1 MKESRGPG
9 LFHISV
15 IVSALGFFV
24 DVYDLLLFGIIRK
37 PSLTDLGLSAERV
50 LVEGE
55 WLISVQM
62 IGLLVGGIIFGMLGD
77 KKGRLSVLFGSILL
91 YSIANIL
98 NGFVQNTTQYGIL
111 RFIAGVGLAGELGAG
126 ITLVNELLS
135 KEKRGIASAMIA
147 SFGILGAVTAF
158 MMKQM
163 FDWRTCYFIGGGLGL
178 LLLLMRSSV
187 QESELFNKVAGGRR
201 EVAGERIERGNFLM
215 FFQNRSRAVLYL
227 RCVLIGIPAW
237 YIIGVLVTFSD
248 QFGKEFGI
256 ENVDPGKA
264 IMYQYMAI
272 AFGDLTA
279 GLLSKFLKSR
289 KKALF
294 IFYGITAFFL
304 AVFFANRGGGS
315 VQSLYWICAGL
326 GFGTGF
332 TVVYI
337 TMSAEQFGTN
347 LRATAA
353 VTIPNMVR
361 GALPLILLLF
371 KGMRNITGSY
381 VTGAW
386 ITGLLLMV
394 IAVIAAWGIKE
405 SYGKDLDFV
414 ELPNCTD

>member
-1 MKESRGPG
+1 MSKTAEIRQPG
-9 LFHISV
+9 LLHMAV

-37 PSLTDLGLSAERV
+37 PSLTDLGLSPQEV
-50 LVEGE
+50 LEQGE
-55 WLISVQM
+55 FIISIQM
-62 IGLLVGGIIFGMLGD
+62 VGLLMGGILFGILGD
-77 KKGRLSVLFGSILL
+77 RKGRLSVLFGSILL

-98 NGFVQNTTQYGIL
+98 NGMVTNTTQYTIL

-158 MMKQM
+158 VMKEL
-163 FDWRTCYFIGGGLGL
+163 FDWRTCYYIGGALGLGL
-178 LLLLMRSSV
+178 LVLRLQVKESSMFKAIVHTDV
-187 QESELFNKVAGGRR
+187 Q
-201 EVAGERIERGNFLM
+201 RGNFLM
-215 FFQNRSRAVLYL
+215 FFSNRRRAILYL
-227 RCVLIGIPAW
+227 RCVMIGIPAW

-256 ENVDPGKA
+256 DGVDPGKA

-279 GLLSKFLKSR
+279 GLLSRYLASR
-289 KKALF
+289 KKTLY
-294 IFYGITAFFL
+294 IFYGITALFL
-304 AVFFANRGGGS
+304 MLYFVLRGGGS
-315 VQSLYWICAGL
+315 AQSLYWICAGL
-326 GFGTGF
+326 GFGAGF
-332 TVVYI
+332 SVIYI

-371 KGMRNITGSY
+371 KGMRGWTGSY

-386 ITGLLLMV
+386 ITGLILML
-394 IAVIAAWGIKE
+394 IAVIAAWGLE
-405 SYGKDLDFV
+405 DSYGKSLDFL
-414 ELPNCTD
+414 EI

>member
-1 MKESRGPG
+1 MQDKLSESQRSDPG
-9 LFHISV
+9 IFHV
-15 IVSALGFFV
+15 AVVVSALGFFV

-37 PSLTDLGLSAERV
+37 PSLASLGLNPDQV
-50 LVEGE
+50 LEQGE

-62 IGLLVGGIIFGMLGD
+62 IGLLIGGIVFGMLGD

-98 NGFVQNTTQYGIL
+98 NGFVQNTTQYGVL
-111 RFIAGVGLAGELGAG
+111 RFLAGIGLAGELGAG

-158 MMKQM
+158 LMKEL

-178 LLLLMRSSV
+178 LLLFMRSRV
-187 QESELFNKVAGGRR
+187 YESHMFKQVANSNVRR
-201 EVAGERIERGNFLM
+201 GDFRM
-215 FFQNRSRAVLYL
+215 FFQDRKRALLYL
-227 RCVLIGIPAW
+227 RCVMIGIPAW

-256 ENVDPGKA
+256 ADVDPAKA

-279 GLLSKFLKSR
+279 GLLSRFFKSR

-304 AVFFANRGGGS
+304 TVYFVSRGGGS
-315 VQSLYWICAGL
+315 VQNLYWICAGL

-332 TVVYI
+332 SVIYI

-371 KGMRNITGSY
+371 KGIRNVTGSY

-386 ITGLLLMV
+386 ITGVILMA
-394 IAVIAAWGIKE
+394 IAIWAAWGLEE
-405 SYGKDLDFV
+405 SYGKDLDFI
-414 ELPNCTD
+414 EE

>member
-1 MKESRGPG
+1 MSKSAEIKQPG
-9 LFHISV
+9 LFHIAV

-37 PSLTDLGLSAERV
+37 PSLADLGLSPQQILEQ
-50 LVEGE
+50 GE
-55 WLISVQM
+55 FIISVQM
-62 IGLLVGGIIFGMLGD
+62 IGLLIGGILFGMLGD

-98 NGFVQNTTQYGIL
+98 NGMVTNTTQYTIL

-158 MMKQM
+158 VMKEL
-163 FDWRTCYFIGGGLGL
+163 FDWRTCYYIGGALGL
-178 LLLLMRSSV
+178 ALLVLRLQV
-187 QESELFNKVAGGRR
+187 KESAMFKQIVHAD
-201 EVAGERIERGNFLM
+201 VPRGNFLM
-215 FFQNRSRAVLYL
+215 FFSNRRRAILYL
-227 RCVLIGIPAW
+227 RCILIGIPAW

-256 ENVDPGKA
+256 DGVDPGKA

-279 GLLSKFLKSR
+279 GLLSRYFKSR
-289 KKALF
+289 KKALY
-294 IFYGITAFFL
+294 IFYGITALFL
-304 AVFFANRGGGS
+304 ALYFLLRGGGS
-315 VQSLYWICAGL
+315 AQTMYWLCAGL

-332 TVVYI
+332 SVLYI

-371 KGMRNITGSY
+371 KGMRGWTGSY

-386 ITGLLLMV
+386 ITGVILMV
-394 IAVIAAWGIKE
+394 IAVAAAWGLE
-405 SYGKDLDFV
+405 DSYGKSLDFL
-414 ELPNCTD
+414 EY

>member
-1 MKESRGPG
+1 MSAIKEETVSPKPVG
-9 LFHISV
+9 LFHIAV

-37 PSLTDLGLSAERV
+37 PSLTSLGLNPQQV
-50 LVEGE
+50 LEQGE
-55 WLISVQM
+55 MIISIQM
-62 IGLLVGGIIFGMLGD
+62 IGLLVGGIIFGMIGD

-98 NGFVQNTTQYGIL
+98 NGFIVNTSQYAVL
-111 RFIAGVGLAGELGAG
+111 RFVAGVGLAGELGAG
-126 ITLVNELLS
+126 ITLVSELLS

-158 MMKQM
+158 MMKEL

-178 LLLLMRSSV
+178 ILLLMRSRV
-187 QESELFNKVAGGRR
+187 FESKMFATVSARHDIK
-201 EVAGERIERGNFLM
+201 RGDFLM
-215 FFQNRSRAVLYL
+215 FFNNRKRALLYI
-227 RCVLIGIPAW
+227 RCILIGIPAW

-248 QFGKEFGI
+248 QFAREFGI
-256 ENVDPGKA
+256 DNVDPGKA

-279 GLLSKFLKSR
+279 GLISRKLKSR

-294 IFYGITAFFL
+294 IFYGITSLFL
-304 AVFFANRGGGS
+304 FLYFALKGGGS
-315 VQSLYWICAGL
+315 AQNMYWLCAGL

-332 TVVYI
+332 SVIYI

-361 GALPLILLLF
+361 GALPLILLMF
-371 KGMRNITGSY
+371 KGMRNYTGSY

-386 ITGLLLMV
+386 ITGIILMA
-394 IAVIAAWGIKE
+394 IAVSAAWEIDE
-405 SYGKDLDFV
+405 TYGKELDFLEV
-414 ELPNCTD
+414 

>member
-1 MKESRGPG
+1 
-9 LFHISV
+9 
-15 IVSALGFFV
+15 
-24 DVYDLLLFGIIRK
+24 
-37 PSLTDLGLSAERV
+37 
-50 LVEGE
+50 
-55 WLISVQM
+55 
-62 IGLLVGGIIFGMLGD
+62 
-77 KKGRLSVLFGSILL
+77 
-91 YSIANIL
+91 
-98 NGFVQNTTQYGIL
+98 IL

-158 MMKQM
+158 VMKEL
-163 FDWRTCYFIGGGLGL
+163 FDWRTCYYIGGALGL
-178 LLLLMRSSV
+178 ALLVLRLEV
-187 QESELFNKVAGGRR
+187 KESAMFKEISNTNVP
-201 EVAGERIERGNFLM
+201 RGNFLM
-215 FFQNRSRAVLYL
+215 FFSNRRRAILYL
-227 RCVLIGIPAW
+227 RCIMIGIPAW

-256 ENVDPGKA
+256 DGVDPGKA

-279 GLLSKFLKSR
+279 GLLSRYFKSR
-289 KKALF
+289 KKALY
-294 IFYGITAFFL
+294 IFYGITTFFL
-304 AVFFANRGGGS
+304 ALYFLLRGGGTA
-315 VQSLYWICAGL
+315 QSMYWLCAGL

-332 TVVYI
+332 SVLYI

-371 KGMRNITGSY
+371 KGMREWTGSY

-386 ITGLLLMV
+386 ITGIILML
-394 IAVIAAWGIKE
+394 IAIVAAWGLE
-405 SYGKDLDFV
+405 DSYGKSLDFL
-414 ELPNCTD
+414 EY

>member
-1 MKESRGPG
+1 MLNSQDGKEDVKIDGKPVG
-9 LFHISV
+9 LFHIAV

-37 PSLTDLGLSAERV
+37 PSLTALGLSPQQV
-50 LVEGE
+50 LEQGE
-55 WLISVQM
+55 MIISIQM
-62 IGLLVGGIIFGMLGD
+62 IGLLIGGIIFGIIGD

-98 NGFVQNTTQYGIL
+98 NGFVTNTSQYAIL

-126 ITLVNELLS
+126 ITLVSELLP
-135 KEKRGIASAMIA
+135 KEKRGIAAAMIA

-158 MMKQM
+158 MMKEL
-163 FDWRTCYFIGGGLGL
+163 FNWRACYFIGGGLGL
-178 LLLLMRSSV
+178 ALLFMRSRV
-187 QESELFNKVAGGRR
+187 FESKMFTAVSTNHDIRR
-201 EVAGERIERGNFLM
+201 GDFLM
-215 FFQNRSRAVLYL
+215 FFNNRKRAMLYL

-248 QFGKEFGI
+248 QFAKEFGI
-256 ENVDPGKA
+256 EHVDPGRA

-279 GLLSKFLKSR
+279 GLISRKLKSR

-294 IFYGITAFFL
+294 IFYGITSLFL
-304 AVFFANRGGGS
+304 YLYFALKGGGTA
-315 VQSLYWICAGL
+315 QNMYWLCAGL

-332 TVVYI
+332 SVIYI

-371 KGMRNITGSY
+371 KGMRSATGSY

-386 ITGLLLMV
+386 ITGILLMI
-394 IAVIAAWGIKE
+394 IAVLSAWKIDE
-405 SYGKDLDFV
+405 TYGKDLDFV
-414 ELPNCTD
+414 EV

>member
-1 MKESRGPG
+1 MNDQLSASPKTSPG
-9 LFHISV
+9 IFHISV

-37 PSLTDLGLSAERV
+37 PSLSSLGLTPDQV
-50 LVEGE
+50 LEQGE
-55 WLISVQM
+55 WLISIQM
-62 IGLLVGGIIFGMLGD
+62 IGLLIGGIVFGMLGD

-98 NGFVQNTTQYGIL
+98 NGFVQNTTQYGVL
-111 RFIAGVGLAGELGAG
+111 RFLAGIGLAGELGAG

-158 MMKQM
+158 VMKEL

-178 LLLLMRSSV
+178 LLLIMRSRV
-187 QESELFNKVAGGRR
+187 YESHMYTQVADTDIRR
-201 EVAGERIERGNFLM
+201 GDFRM
-215 FFQNRSRAVLYL
+215 FFQNRKRALLYL
-227 RCVLIGIPAW
+227 RCVMIGIPAW

-256 ENVDPGKA
+256 PDVDPAKA

-279 GLLSKFLKSR
+279 GLLSRYFKSR
-289 KKALF
+289 KKVLY

-304 AVFFANRGGGS
+304 TLYFVSGGGGS
-315 VQSLYWICAGL
+315 AENLYWICAGL

-332 TVVYI
+332 SVIYI

-371 KGMRNITGSY
+371 KGVRNLSGSY

-386 ITGLLLMV
+386 ITGAILMA
-394 IAVIAAWGIKE
+394 IAVFAAWGLEE
-405 SYGKDLDFV
+405 SYGKDLNFV
-414 ELPNCTD
+414 EV